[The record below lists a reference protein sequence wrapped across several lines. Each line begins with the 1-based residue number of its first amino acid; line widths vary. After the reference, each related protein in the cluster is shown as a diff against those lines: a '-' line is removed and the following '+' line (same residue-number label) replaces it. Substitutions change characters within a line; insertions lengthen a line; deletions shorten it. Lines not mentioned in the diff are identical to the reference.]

1 MIVGPSESTKSP
13 KLILSRRRFSFTT
26 TSLCAEHA
34 RRTTGVRCTSTDRRE
49 RIRTIPPRH
58 DLESSADQIAHM
70 VELLTRRYLPL
81 DRAGRVRWGYSFL
94 GGIGIAPKINA
105 AFAPGAI
112 GNTVVSVQS
121 AATAVALDAL
131 AEAPGRCYGE
141 EYQQGEAPV
150 HNPRTLHAPEWF
162 HQPRTAAR
170 CVNREAVQFGQKA
183 EVSLLRPKR
192 RQIGVTVPSV
202 WILKGAPLTPPC
214 FKVASHTASEP
225 FE

>member
-1 MIVGPSESTKSP
+1 MQNTLVGRLGCVALRQIGASVSERSLLVT
-13 KLILSRRRFSFTT
+13 ILNR
-26 TSLCAEHA
+26 A
-34 RRTTGVRCTSTDRRE
+34 
-49 RIRTIPPRH
+49 RIRLPIWSN
-58 DLESSADQIAHM
+58 SSHVAISP
-70 VELLTRRYLPL
+70 LTEQV
-81 DRAGRVRWGYSFL
+81 GVRWGYSFL
-94 GGIGIAPKINA
+94 GGIGIAPRINA
-105 AFAPGAI
+105 AFAPGVS
-112 GNTVVSVQS
+112 GTPVVSVQS

-131 AEAPGRCYGE
+131 AKAPGRCYGE